1 MPNRIQPEV
10 GAERA
15 PRQNAWSNPTKRL
28 LPLCLLFAA
37 LARAQTPDLS
47 QVLERLDRL
56 EAENRQL
63 IAEVHALKD
72 QLAASQTQSPAQ
84 PPAAADQSA
93 TAQQPTAPSIEDRL
107 EVQESRT
114 AEQAAIKV
122 ESAHRFPIRI
132 TGMALFNTYLNSHGV
147 SQYATVAAPGAG
159 SSAGATF
166 RQSIVGLEF
175 NGPTTFGGGK
185 ISGSLYLDL
194 FGRSTSSADS
204 LVRLRTATLGIDWPS
219 SSFSVGVE
227 KPLISPREP
236 ESFAQVGI
244 SPLSG
249 AGNLW
254 YWIPQARFSQSF
266 RLGNETGVQAQVAVV
281 QTHEIDA
288 SAASPYAS
296 GSSGADDYE
305 ATRPGVESRLEFF
318 RGTDRRIEIATG
330 IHHSVSHIAGA
341 SAPSDLY
348 AVDWLIRPLRL
359 LEFTGELFTGRNAAP
374 LGTGAIRQ
382 GVIRLGNGRVAAVRS
397 AGGWGQLTLHVAP
410 RLWFNLFSGQQ
421 DDRNS
426 GLPAGAIGKN
436 IAFGGNV
443 FLRLAPNV
451 LSSFEY
457 SQTRTAY
464 IAGGT
469 PITNHYDLAFAY
481 LF

>member
-1 MPNRIQPEV
+1 MPNRIQSEL
-10 GAERA
+10 AAKRTT
-15 PRQNAWSNPTKRL
+15 RQNAWSSPMKWVL
-28 LPLCLLFAA
+28 QLCLLFAVV
-37 LARAQTPDLS
+37 ARAQTPDLT

-56 EAENRQL
+56 EAENQQL
-63 IAEVHALKD
+63 VAEVRALKD
-72 QLAASQTQSPAQ
+72 QLAALQMPPPAQ
-84 PPAAADQSA
+84 PSTA
-93 TAQQPTAPSIEDRL
+93 AQQPAGPSIEDRL

-132 TGMALFNTYLNSHGV
+132 TGMALFNSYLNSHGGA

-175 NGPTTFGGGK
+175 NGPTTFAGGK
-185 ISGSLYLDL
+185 VNGSLYLDL
-194 FGRSTSSADS
+194 FGRSASSSDA
-204 LVRLRTATLGIDWPS
+204 LIRLRTASVGIDWPS

-236 ESFAQVGI
+236 ESLAQVGI

-254 YWIPQARFSQSF
+254 YWIPQARFSQSLRF
-266 RLGNETGVQAQVAVV
+266 GKETGVQAQVAVV

-288 SAASPYAS
+288 SAASPYAV
-296 GSSGADDYE
+296 GSSTADDYA

-318 RGTDRRIEIATG
+318 HGSDRRIEIATG
-330 IHHSVSHIAGA
+330 VHHSVSHIAGA
-341 SAPSDLY
+341 SAPSDAY
-348 AVDWLIRPLRL
+348 SADWLIRPMRAI
-359 LEFTGELFTGRNAAP
+359 EFTGELFAGRNVAP

-382 GVIRLGNGRVAAVRS
+382 GVIRLGPGRVAAVRS
-397 AGGWGQLTLHVAP
+397 AGGWGQLTLHAAP

-426 GLPAGAIGKN
+426 GLPVGAVGKN

-464 IAGGT
+464 IAGLT